1 MFFVPIR
8 IKKIEYETHTASEWR
23 EKMNKSKNARER
35 FLNRK
40 LSYKISAATGVLLA
54 ALLALLIIISSII
67 SASFLSKSIKGEFEG
82 VAAQN
87 GVIVQNILTTAT
99 NCADILQNYIVNKYN
114 ERNRTGYSGRTEKS
128 EVYDIYLQEIN
139 KQLEEFIISIART
152 TAISNDKIA
161 GVGVFFEPNAFDTS
175 IKDYTIY
182 ISEDD
187 PDTVQSY
194 GAYENYGSMDY
205 YKDAATSRMNCFTD
219 PYYDQ
224 GINMVSASFPI
235 VYKDKTYGV
244 ILVNIDI
251 DAFSDLESSN
261 PTYPS
266 MYVDV
271 LTSDSTMV
279 YDSESTDYVGQRL
292 TDLIP
297 SKEYA
302 KIQAG
307 IDTGKSFSVSTKKD
321 DGTHVV
327 RFYSPINACG
337 QTWWAASALSQ
348 FDLTRNT
355 IILVALMV
363 VIALITL
370 GLIIT
375 ISRRLTAK
383 YLEPIDG
390 VVNVANELSN
400 GNFSASVNVVYEDE
414 IGKLSKTFVDM
425 SARLKETIAD
435 ITNGLKEMASGNF
448 NLTTKVEHVG
458 DFKEIENALTAVV
471 VDLSKT
477 LTEINEVAEMVSANA
492 SQLSDGAQS
501 ITEGATD
508 QASSVEEL
516 QSTIETVTEQVNK
529 NAENAGSAN
538 DMAKVVGTDIMASND
553 DMQQVVQAMDTISEA
568 ANQISG
574 IINTINDIAS
584 QTNLLALNA
593 SIEAARAGDEGRGFA
608 VVATQVGNLAS
619 QSAAAAKSSSDLI
632 IQTLNAVESG
642 KKMVD
647 QTAAK
652 LIESVDKTRLLVD
665 NIDAI
670 SKASAEQADALSQI
684 AQAADQIAAVIQENT
699 AMAEESSASSEELA
713 AQAEKLKN
721 LVGAFKL
728 LEKQPNN
735 NQV

>member
-1 MFFVPIR
+1 
-8 IKKIEYETHTASEWR
+8 
-23 EKMNKSKNARER
+23 MNKSKNARER

-54 ALLALLIIISSII
+54 ALLALLIIISSGI
-67 SASFLSKSIKGEFEG
+67 SASFLSKSTKGEFEG

-128 EVYDIYLQEIN
+128 KVYDIYLQEIN
-139 KQLEEFIISIART
+139 KQIEEFIISIART
-152 TAISNDKIA
+152 TAISNDKIT

-194 GAYENYGSMDY
+194 GAYENYGSQDY
-205 YKDAATSRMNCFTD
+205 YKDAATSQMNSFTD
-219 PYYDQ
+219 PYYDH

-244 ILVNIDI
+244 ILVDI
-251 DAFSDLESSN
+251 NVDAFDDLESSDSS
-261 PTYPS
+261 YPS
-266 MYVDV
+266 MYVDI

-297 SKEYA
+297 SNEYA

-348 FDLTRNT
+348 FDLIRDT

-400 GNFSASVNVVYEDE
+400 GNFSASVNFVYEDE
-414 IGKLSKTFVDM
+414 IGELSKTFADM

-477 LTEINEVAEMVSANA
+477 LTEINEAAEMVSANA

-647 QTAAK
+647 RTAAK
-652 LIESVDKTRLLVD
+652 LIESVDKTNLLVD

-728 LEKQPNN
+728 LEK
-735 NQV
+735 

>member
-23 EKMNKSKNARER
+23 EKMNKGKNARER

-54 ALLALLIIISSII
+54 ALLALLIIISSGI
-67 SASFLSKSIKGEFEG
+67 SASFLNKSIKGEFEG

-87 GVIVQNILTTAT
+87 GIMVQNVLTTAT

-128 EVYDIYLQEIN
+128 EVYDIYLQEMN

-175 IKDYTIY
+175 IKDYSIY

-194 GAYENYGSMDY
+194 GAYENYGSKDS
-205 YKDAATSRMNCFTD
+205 YKDAATSQMNCFTD

-235 VYKDKTYGV
+235 IYKDRTYGV

-261 PTYPS
+261 PAYPS

-370 GLIIT
+370 SLIIT
-375 ISRRLTAK
+375 ISRKLTAK
-383 YLEPIDG
+383 YLKPIDG

-414 IGKLSKTFVDM
+414 IGELSKTFADM
-425 SARLKETIAD
+425 SARLKEIIAD

-448 NLTTKVEHVG
+448 NLTTSVEHVG

-477 LTEINEVAEMVSANA
+477 LSEINEAAEMVSANA

-516 QSTIETVTEQVNK
+516 QSTIETVTEQINK

-553 DMQQVVQAMDTISEA
+553 DMQQVVKAMDTISEA

-574 IINTINDIAS
+574 IINTIDDIAS

-632 IQTLNAVESG
+632 IQTLNAVEAG

-652 LIESVDKTRLLVD
+652 LIESVDKTNLLVD

-670 SKASAEQADALSQI
+670 SKASAEQADALNQI

-713 AQAEKLKN
+713 AQAEKLKS

-728 LEKQPNN
+728 LEK
-735 NQV
+735 

>member
-1 MFFVPIR
+1 
-8 IKKIEYETHTASEWR
+8 
-23 EKMNKSKNARER
+23 MNKGKNARER

-54 ALLALLIIISSII
+54 ALLALLIIISSGI
-67 SASFLSKSIKGEFEG
+67 SASFLNKSIKRDFEG

-87 GVIVQNILTTAT
+87 GIMVQNVLTTAT

-244 ILVNIDI
+244 ILVNINI

-348 FDLTRNT
+348 FDLIRNT

-414 IGKLSKTFVDM
+414 IGELSKTFADM

-477 LTEINEVAEMVSANA
+477 LTEINEAAEMVSANA

-632 IQTLNAVESG
+632 IQTLNAVEAG

-652 LIESVDKTRLLVD
+652 LIESVDKTNLLVD

-713 AQAEKLKN
+713 AQAEKLKS

-728 LEKQPNN
+728 LEKQLNN

>member
-1 MFFVPIR
+1 
-8 IKKIEYETHTASEWR
+8 
-23 EKMNKSKNARER
+23 MNKGKIAKER

-54 ALLALLIIISSII
+54 ALLALLIIISSGI
-67 SASFLSKSIKGEFEG
+67 SASFLNKSIKRDFEG

-87 GVIVQNILTTAT
+87 GIMVQNVLTTAT

-414 IGKLSKTFVDM
+414 IGKLSKTFADM

>member
-1 MFFVPIR
+1 
-8 IKKIEYETHTASEWR
+8 
-23 EKMNKSKNARER
+23 MNENKTNNVHER

-54 ALLALLIIISSII
+54 VFLVVLIAISSIL
-67 SASFLSKSIKGEFEG
+67 SANFLSKSIKGEFEG

-87 GVIVQNILTTAT
+87 GVMVQNVLTTAT
-99 NCADILQNYIVNKYN
+99 NCADILQNYVVDKYA
-114 ERNRTGYSGRTEKS
+114 EYEKSGYNGRTVQS
-128 EVYDIYLQEIN
+128 EVYDVKLQEMN
-139 KQLEEFIISIART
+139 KQIEEFLISIART
-152 TAISNDKIA
+152 TALSNDKIA
-161 GVGVFFEPNAFDTS
+161 GVGVFFEPDAFDPS

-182 ISEDD
+182 ISESD

-194 GAYENYGSMDY
+194 GSYDNYGSQAY
-205 YKDAATSRMNCFTD
+205 YKNAATSQVNSFTD

-235 VYKDKTYGV
+235 VYNNKTMGV
-244 ILVNIDI
+244 ILVDI
-251 DAFSDLESSN
+251 NVDAFDDLTSNDSD
-261 PTYPS
+261 YPS

-279 YDSESTDYVGQRL
+279 YDSESSDYVGQRL
-292 TDLIP
+292 TDLI
-297 SKEYA
+297 SSSEYA

-307 IDTGKSFSVSTKKD
+307 IDAGKAFSVSTKKD
-321 DGTHVV
+321 DGSHVV

-348 FDLTRNT
+348 FDLARNT
-355 IILVALMV
+355 VILVVLMI
-363 VIALITL
+363 VIALVTL
-370 GLIIT
+370 GCIVF
-375 ISRRLTAK
+375 ISRRLTVK
-383 YLEPIDG
+383 YLKPIDG
-390 VVNVANELSN
+390 VVGVANELSM
-400 GNFSASVNVVYEDE
+400 GNFSASVDVVYQDE
-414 IGKLSKTFVDM
+414 IGELAQTFSDM
-425 SARLKETIAD
+425 SARLKEIIAD

-448 NLTTKVEHVG
+448 NLTTSVEHVG
-458 DFKEIENALTAVV
+458 DFKEIENALTTVV

-477 LTEINEVAEMVSANA
+477 LSEINEVADMVSANA

-516 QSTIETVTEQVNK
+516 QSTIETVSEQVNK
-529 NAENAGSAN
+529 NAENANTAN
-538 DMAKVVGTDIMASND
+538 DMAKVVGTDIMASNT
-553 DMQQVVQAMDTISEA
+553 DMQQAVQAMDTISEA

-632 IQTLNAVESG
+632 VQALNAVEAG

-647 QTAAK
+647 ETAAK
-652 LIESVDKTRLLVD
+652 LIESVDKTNALVD
-665 NIDAI
+665 NIGAI
-670 SKASAEQADALSQI
+670 SKASAEQADALNQI
-684 AQAADQIAAVIQENT
+684 SQAADQIAAVVQENT

-728 LEKQPNN
+728 LEK
-735 NQV
+735 

>member
-1 MFFVPIR
+1 
-8 IKKIEYETHTASEWR
+8 
-23 EKMNKSKNARER
+23 MNKGKNAKER

-54 ALLALLIIISSII
+54 ALLALLIIISSGI
-67 SASFLSKSIKGEFEG
+67 SASFLNKSIKRDFEC

-87 GVIVQNILTTAT
+87 GIMVQNVLTTAT

-414 IGKLSKTFVDM
+414 IGKLSKTFADM

>member
-1 MFFVPIR
+1 
-8 IKKIEYETHTASEWR
+8 
-23 EKMNKSKNARER
+23 MNKGKNAKER

-54 ALLALLIIISSII
+54 ALLALLIIISSGI
-67 SASFLSKSIKGEFEG
+67 SASFLNKSIKRDFEG

-87 GVIVQNILTTAT
+87 GIMVQNVLTTAT

-414 IGKLSKTFVDM
+414 IGKLSKTFADM

-728 LEKQPNN
+728 LEKRPNN

>member
-1 MFFVPIR
+1 
-8 IKKIEYETHTASEWR
+8 
-23 EKMNKSKNARER
+23 MNKCKNAKER

-54 ALLALLIIISSII
+54 ALLALLIIISSGI
-67 SASFLSKSIKGEFEG
+67 SASFLNKSIKRDFEG

-87 GVIVQNILTTAT
+87 GIMVQNVLTTAT

-139 KQLEEFIISIART
+139 KQIEEFIISIART
-152 TAISNDKIA
+152 TAISNDKIT

-194 GAYENYGSMDY
+194 GAYENYGSQDY
-205 YKDAATSRMNCFTD
+205 YKDAATSQMNSFTD
-219 PYYDQ
+219 PYYDH

-244 ILVNIDI
+244 ILVDI
-251 DAFSDLESSN
+251 NVDAFDDLESSDSS
-261 PTYPS
+261 YPS
-266 MYVDV
+266 MYVDI

-297 SKEYA
+297 SNEYA

-348 FDLTRNT
+348 FDLIRDT

-400 GNFSASVNVVYEDE
+400 GNFSASVNFVYEDE
-414 IGKLSKTFVDM
+414 IGELSKTFADM

-477 LTEINEVAEMVSANA
+477 LTEINEAAEMVSANA

-568 ANQISG
+568 TNQISG

-647 QTAAK
+647 RTAAK
-652 LIESVDKTRLLVD
+652 LIESVDKTNLLVD

-728 LEKQPNN
+728 LEK
-735 NQV
+735 

>member
-23 EKMNKSKNARER
+23 EKMNKGKNAKER

-54 ALLALLIIISSII
+54 ALLALLIIISSGI
-67 SASFLSKSIKGEFEG
+67 SASFLNKSIKRDFEG

-87 GVIVQNILTTAT
+87 GIMVQNVLTTAT

-139 KQLEEFIISIART
+139 KQIEEFIISIART
-152 TAISNDKIA
+152 TAISNDKIT

-194 GAYENYGSMDY
+194 GAYENYGSQDY
-205 YKDAATSRMNCFTD
+205 YKDAATSQMNSFTD
-219 PYYDQ
+219 PYYDH

-244 ILVNIDI
+244 ILVDI
-251 DAFSDLESSN
+251 NVDAFDDLESSDSS
-261 PTYPS
+261 YPS
-266 MYVDV
+266 MYVDI

-297 SKEYA
+297 SNEYA

-348 FDLTRNT
+348 FDLIRDT

-400 GNFSASVNVVYEDE
+400 GNFSASVNFVYEDE
-414 IGKLSKTFVDM
+414 IGELSKTFADM

-448 NLTTKVEHVG
+448 NLTTKAEHVG

-477 LTEINEVAEMVSANA
+477 LTEINEAAEMVSANA

-647 QTAAK
+647 RTAAK
-652 LIESVDKTRLLVD
+652 LIESVDKTNLLVD

-728 LEKQPNN
+728 LEK
-735 NQV
+735 